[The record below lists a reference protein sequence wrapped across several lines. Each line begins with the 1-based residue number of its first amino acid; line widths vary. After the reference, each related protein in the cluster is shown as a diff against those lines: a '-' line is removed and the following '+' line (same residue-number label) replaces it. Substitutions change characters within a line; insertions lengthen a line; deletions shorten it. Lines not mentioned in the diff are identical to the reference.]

1 MLKKRVYG
9 LVLDQSEGA
18 NAGIAS
24 DALKYVERKSEQLN
38 TLGKIDERIE
48 KIVPYLKQFLIHCN
62 HHVQSSS
69 IITFL

>member
-48 KIVPYLKQFLIHCN
+48 KIVPYLKQFLIHYN